1 MSALFTFKRTKGG
14 RTHYVA
20 ATIPKTAVIEKFTDD
35 PAKALR
41 FKEDDAK
48 ALLAALESDT
58 KVYGQWVV
66 FDDTGREVAGFC
78 HATPEPKVPK
88 TDPSVAASA
97 KITRYVD
104 IPAGMTVTAGMAADR
119 LLADEPDDSPFREL
133 AALLTIHDPDTQT
146 LGELAASAAAEIKSL
161 TVTVEELTAP
171 PTDDDTVLTDENK

>member
-1 MSALFTFKRTKGG
+1 MSTLYTFKRTKGG

-20 ATIPKTAVIEKFTDD
+20 ASIPKTAVIEGFTDD

-48 ALLAALESDT
+48 AMFTALESDA
-58 KVYGQWVV
+58 KVYGRWAVL
-66 FDDTGREVAGFC
+66 DEGGREVSVFT
-78 HATPEPKVPK
+78 HATPEPKKPATVGTPVVK
-88 TDPSVAASA
+88 VTASA
-97 KITRYVD
+97 PPAEP
-104 IPAGMTVTAGMAADR
+104 IPAADR

-133 AALLTIHDPDTQT
+133 AELLTIHDPDTQT
-146 LGELAASAAAEIKSL
+146 LGDLAVHAAAEIKSL